1 MVAFSSYGLFW
12 WTLVALIVMPKL
24 GLGDAPGPAAMIAY
38 LCAWGVFT
46 GVLFIGTLRLNVA
59 LMVVFASLTL
69 LFFMLAYGDYTGNA
83 DFKRITGYEGVFC
96 GLSAVYA
103 GFALVLNEV
112 YGRVVL
118 PLGAVKK

>member
-1 MVAFSSYGLFW
+1 MTEKA
-12 WTLVALIVMPKL
+12 
-24 GLGDAPGPAAMIAY
+24 
-38 LCAWGVFT
+38 
-46 GVLFIGTLRLNVA
+46 
-59 LMVVFASLTL
+59 
-69 LFFMLAYGDYTGNA
+69 
-83 DFKRITGYEGVFC
+83 FKRITGYEGVFC